1 MTPDSTEDDVRDLL
15 WNASSVAGG
24 GFSTRYSMVKAFFLL
39 MSMHPEVQVKAREEI
54 EKVVGTDRFPTFE
67 DRHNLPYI
75 NAICREVFRVHTVV
89 PNGPHTFSQ
98 RPLNYHFDSHDR
110 TSPQGNGRR
119 RL

>member
-1 MTPDSTEDDVRDLL
+1 
-15 WNASSVAGG
+15 
-24 GFSTRYSMVKAFFLL
+24 

-89 PNGPHTFSQ
+89 PNGLPHRAMEDDVYDGNMLHDPETYVDPFKFNPSRFITSQ
-98 RPLNYHFDSHDR
+98 DHKAERDVYDIIF
-110 TSPQGNGRR
+110 GFGRR
-119 RL
+119 